1 MEKIRK
7 YLYNQIAA
15 IARQVFREEKSKS
28 DIAGAIVHPSAR
40 ILGSVIHGNVTIS
53 EHVDIDKCTIAGN
66 QISIGRYTTINGPN
80 TTIYSEV
87 NSIEIGSFCSI
98 ARNVDIQ
105 EWNHPIHTLSTRMMN
120 SKLIGSNIREEME
133 SKGSIKIGHD
143 VWIGA
148 QAVILSGATIG
159 HGAIIGANAVVAGI
173 IPPYAI
179 AVGNPAKVIR
189 YRFDKETIELLL
201 KIEWWNWEIEKIK
214 NNLHLFQLNLNLS
227 NEMLKK
233 YA

>member
-1 MEKIRK
+1 MYSRIKNALYRLIDKRIYESIFFNDIRNTGMIDGTAVVRGG
-7 YLYNQIAA
+7 YI
-15 IARQVFREEKSKS
+15 
-28 DIAGAIVHPSAR
+28 H
-40 ILGSVIHGNVTIS
+40 GSV
-53 EHVDIDKCTIAGN
+53 
-66 QISIGRYTTINGPN
+66 SIGEGAYVFKSVISGNNIQIGKYTSINGPN

-87 NSIEIGSFCSI
+87 NAISIGNFCSI

-105 EWNHPIHTLSTRMMN
+105 EWNHPIHTLSTCMMN
-120 SKLIGSNIREEME
+120 NKLMGGNIREEME
-133 SKGSIKIGHD
+133 SKGAIKIGHD

-159 HGAIIGANAVVAGI
+159 DGAIIGANAVVAGN

-189 YRFDKETIELLL
+189 YRFNEETIAQLL

-214 NNLHLFQLNLNLS
+214 NNIHLFQLNINLN
-227 NEMLKK
+227 NEMLKN